1 MAKAPTVITAG
12 ITVSGRI
19 EGAEDIDVFGAI
31 KGQVSLDGDL
41 FIDEKARV
49 EADLAVNHLVVNG
62 ILVGNVT
69 ATASVRIAESARVIG
84 DITAP
89 RVTLE
94 AGARYRGTIDM
105 GEGEGESDAGK
116 SANRDRGRPSAP
128 ARGVPAPRAVS
139 AAPSA
144 RPASASRPAAR
155 PEKPAPREEK
165 PAPREEKPAAR
176 KVEAPVA
183 EPEPVVIADDEP
195 ALPEGAAP
203 KKVAVKKRD

>member
-1 MAKAPTVITAG
+1 MAKAPTVITATT
-12 ITVSGRI
+12 TVSGRI

-31 KGQVSLDGDL
+31 KGSVTLDGDL

-62 ILVGNVT
+62 VLVGNVT
-69 ATASVRIAESARVIG
+69 ATASVRITESARVIG

-105 GEGEGESDAGK
+105 GEIEGEEAKPAS
-116 SANRDRGRPSAP
+116 RDRGRPASP
-128 ARGVPAPRAVS
+128 SRGVPAARATS
-139 AAPSA
+139 TS
-144 RPASASRPAAR
+144 RPAPAAR
-155 PEKPAPREEK
+155 PAPRRDEKPAPARD
-165 PAPREEKPAAR
+165 EKPAAR
-176 KVEAPVA
+176 KA
-183 EPEPVVIADDEP
+183 EPEPVEPDTVSVPAIDDEP
-195 ALPEGAAP
+195 ALPEGAAA